1 MKIVIQRVAHSNVKV
16 DNEIVGEIKQ
26 GLMLLIGIQEED
38 NEEDANWLVQKIL
51 NLRIFSDEEGKLNRS
66 ILDIKGEL
74 LCISQFTLLAD
85 YKKGNRPSFIKAA
98 KPEVAIPLFEYIK
111 TEFAKSGLRVERGVF
126 GADMQVSLQNDGPVT
141 IVMDSKTKA

>member
-51 NLRIFSDEEGKLNRS
+51 NLRIFSNEEENS
-66 ILDIKGEL
+66 I
-74 LCISQFTLLAD
+74 
-85 YKKGNRPSFIKAA
+85 
-98 KPEVAIPLFEYIK
+98 VLFWI
-111 TEFAKSGLRVERGVF
+111 
-126 GADMQVSLQNDGPVT
+126 
-141 IVMDSKTKA
+141 